1 VKKLEMRDGCFLHP
15 DTYEPLQSVQVII
28 VDGGTLSRNYYEG
41 TRLSCWSIGCDFPDK
56 KVPPDTK
63 QANRC
68 LDCVQSIKTAHGGAA
83 CKYFTRIKVAFTDSE
98 SIYELRLNALSLFS
112 KADNR
117 MTLYKYEDHLAR
129 NGEHVSSVLTEI
141 YLAPYKDFYKV
152 YFKPVRPLIE
162 GELADVKRLIEA
174 ADKQDKETYMANEYY
189 IKNVKAIY
197 PRLDQT
203 YHFSTKLGRSAPCD
217 PSAPGAAFDLHFE
230 MTAEQSTHLG
240 KAIFAAYKDAR
251 KDDWAAKPKNPFKT
265 SLGKS
270 NPIVAEGDNKIAK
283 AKLSGVLG
291 GEVMSPP
298 AMVDAK
304 LNPLPANFKLTTGSI
319 VNLVFALSPY
329 SFAGQNGVTLRLKQ
343 VQVIKYIPYVPPAAE
358 QFEEEEGFVFD
369 GAAAPAPAV
378 EKEPATEED
387 MFDGVEEEDEPEVV
401 KEPVKRKKKQEVEA
415 DDDDDIE
422 DIIAEWGTED

>member
-1 VKKLEMRDGCFLHP
+1 MKKLEMRDGCFLHP
-15 DTYEPLQSVQVII
+15 DTYEPLRYVQVMI

-56 KVPPDTK
+56 RVPPDTK
-63 QANRC
+63 QADRC
-68 LDCVQSIKTAHGGAA
+68 LDCVKSIKTARSGAA
-83 CKYFTRIKVAFTDSE
+83 CKYFTRIKVAFPDSE

-117 MTLYKYEDHLAR
+117 MTLYKYEDYLAS
-129 NGEHVSSVLTEI
+129 NNEHVSSVLTEI

-203 YHFSTKLGRSAPCD
+203 YHFNTKLGRSAPCD

-230 MTAEQSTHLG
+230 MTAEQSMHLG
-240 KAIFAAYKDAR
+240 KAIFAAYKDGR

-358 QFEEEEGFVFD
+358 QFEEQEGFVFD
-369 GAAAPAPAV
+369 GAAAPAPVA
-378 EKEPATEED
+378 EKEPVTEED
-387 MFDGVEEEDEPEVV
+387 MFDGVEEDEPEEV

-415 DDDDDIE
+415 DEEDDIE
-422 DIIAEWGTED
+422 DIIAEWGKSN